1 MVLPLLL
8 NQYFRFQSNLCCHEK
23 HSSHEERFSE
33 GPEIRG
39 DSHSYIVISKG
50 NCTTTGSGEHSRNK
64 VGSGSLEEQLPRVFT
79 ALTLKETLF
88 K

>member
-1 MVLPLLL
+1 MKNIAHMKKGSLRV
-8 NQYFRFQSNLCCHEK
+8 QR
-23 HSSHEERFSE
+23 
-33 GPEIRG
+33 
-39 DSHSYIVISKG
+39 SYIVISKG

-64 VGSGSLEEQLPRVFT
+64 VGSGSLEEQLPRMFT